1 MLNAIKF
8 LVGSSQH
15 VFPEI
20 FYKTILLLRKAKF
33 QTYFLEK
40 PLTLPKG
47 TKKITYNTLL
57 WLLLF
62 FTFLL
67 SYERLKTYFPTSAQ
81 EISAIFGHFPIL
93 KQQ

>member
-20 FYKTILLLRKAKF
+20 SNLFPGKT
-33 QTYFLEK
+33 TYV
-40 PLTLPKG
+40 
-47 TKKITYNTLL
+47 TKKVIKIKYNTLL

-81 EISAIFGHFPIL
+81 EISAILGHSHFEAAITQKRL
-93 KQQ
+93 EKQG

>member
-8 LVGSSQH
+8 LVGSSQS
-15 VFPEI
+15 EI
-20 FYKTILLLRKAKF
+20 SDLFLGKTYVIKKV
-33 QTYFLEK
+33 
-40 PLTLPKG
+40 
-47 TKKITYNTLL
+47 KKITYNTLL

-67 SYERLKTYFPTSAQ
+67 SYERLKTYLPTSAQ
-81 EISAIFGHFPIL
+81 EISAILGHFPIL